1 MFKTIIIPVLLALLG
16 VLFLLACIGE
26 KTYQNKVLY
35 AVVASVLLALLLIS
49 ART

>member
-1 MFKTIIIPVLLALLG
+1 MFKAVIIPVLLALLS

-26 KTYQNKVLY
+26 KVYQNKVLY

-49 ART
+49 TRA